1 MKEKLKNIEDLFNL
15 HYEFLGNV
23 ANRLLNDRNAAKD
36 VVQDVFLQLWRKR
49 NELKIVHSMRGY
61 LYRAV
66 INGSLKYLAKSKRTL
81 RIVEDALPHPDLLH
95 RDVEEAIQYKEL
107 EKEYKKALDL
117 LPQKC
122 RAIFVLS
129 RHEEM
134 KYKEIAGHLEVSV
147 KTVETQMSIALKRL
161 KEYLDPYLTLLLLF
175 TVLCQYVNPLTVS

>member
-1 MKEKLKNIEDLFNL
+1 MKHIEGLFNQ
-15 HYEFLGNV
+15 HYEFLCNT

-36 VVQDVFLQLWRKR
+36 VVQDVFLQLWRTR
-49 NELKIVHSMRGY
+49 IDLKIVQSERAY

-66 INGSLKYLAKSKRTL
+66 VNGSLKYLAKNKRTIL
-81 RIVEDALPHPDLLH
+81 VNEDSALHSDLKH
-95 RDVEEAIQYKEL
+95 RDVEEAMGYQEL
-107 EKEYKKALDL
+107 ERDYKKALNL

-134 KYKEIAGHLEVSV
+134 KYKDIAGYLEVSV

-161 KEYLDPYLTLLLLF
+161 REYLDPYLTFLLLAAG
-175 TVLCQYVNPLTVS
+175 VL